1 MPDHTVV
8 TTKLSLSESKPNQI
22 TKAWAMFVNSEH
34 FGGFFR
40 AIFYFHWRFYY
51 DLGVTLR
58 EGLGFLLWLLCHPQQ
73 LILAPSQLFY
83 SRREQQLSGSAPL
96 LAPAADHRPSRRQD
110 EQQVTG
116 GSVLSPPA
124 AASATNAPS
133 LSPLGLATESGSV
146 FKKVFLNLN
155 CMFSFSS
162 IMLHLMIKYLR
173 S

>member
-1 MPDHTVV
+1 
-8 TTKLSLSESKPNQI
+8 
-22 TKAWAMFVNSEH
+22 MFVNSEH

-83 SRREQQLSGSAPL
+83 SRREQQLIGSAPL

-124 AASATNAPS
+124 AATNAPS
-133 LSPLGLATESGSV
+133 LSPLGLATESGT
-146 FKKVFLNLN
+146 
-155 CMFSFSS
+155 S
-162 IMLHLMIKYLR
+162 I
-173 S
+173 